1 MWVNG
6 WHFSYGRNRFFLPAY
21 DHSPAKIIYK
31 DHTRV
36 RHSQDSYGGSQD
48 RETLQ
53 VFHRA
58 HQIRH
63 ETNTPY
69 PKSCTHLTKGT
80 RPNTIRHADWIGD
93 LGRAADNCFIF
104 DLVTFNSVTCL
115 LDSNPL

>member
-6 WHFSYGRNRFFLPAY
+6 WRLSYGRNRFFQAAY
-21 DHSPAKIIYK
+21 DHSPAKIIYQ
-31 DHTRV
+31 DHTPV

-63 ETNTPY
+63 
-69 PKSCTHLTKGT
+69 
-80 RPNTIRHADWIGD
+80 
-93 LGRAADNCFIF
+93 
-104 DLVTFNSVTCL
+104 
-115 LDSNPL
+115 